1 VRFIPTEAIPYFEN
15 TIYLPI
21 LINVLEKDRG
31 EIEVGSF
38 KLKKP
43 YVDIIEGAL
52 KVARHEM
59 KETNLYL
66 KRNKMKVIKR
76 LNDGTFTEYLFMHD
90 GHEERRKYLNIRL
103 RNRTEELISIYFTK
117 SGEHNT

>member
-1 VRFIPTEAIPYFEN
+1 MER
-15 TIYLPI
+15 
-21 LINVLEKDRG
+21 DRG
-31 EIEVGSF
+31 EIEIGAF

-52 KVARHEM
+52 KVARNEM
-59 KETNLYL
+59 KETSIYL

-90 GHEERRKYLNIRL
+90 GYEERRKYLNIRL

-117 SGEHNT
+117 SGNQHIKGAVI